1 MFKYFFK
8 IFVIFFLLSSSSQSV
23 DFDNILI
30 NGNKRISNETI
41 LVFSEISEEK
51 SLDQNSIN
59 TILKKLYKTGFFKDV
74 VVKFE
79 NNKLII
85 NVVENPIIQTVF
97 IDGIKR
103 KKTKESLFEILLL
116 KDRSSFNI
124 DLVKKDEII
133 ISNYLKDKGF
143 YFSTVTSS
151 IKDLG
156 NNKVDL
162 FYEIELG
169 DKAKISKISF
179 IGEKVFK
186 TSTLKNVIISEEYK
200 FWKFISGKKF
210 LNEKLI
216 NYDKRLLGNFYK
228 NKGYYEV
235 NIESSFANYL
245 GNNEFEIIYNVS
257 PGKKYF
263 FNELNL
269 KLPVDYDRSNFK
281 QLTLL
286 FTKLKG
292 EKYSLNAIDKIL
304 NIIDKI
310 ALNKQFE
317 FLNSTVK
324 EETNENLI
332 NLTFEIEE
340 TEKFYI
346 EKINIFGNNITRESV
361 IRNNFLLDEGDGFN
375 ELLQTKTINNIKSLG
390 FFSDVSTEVIKG
402 SSEYQKIIN
411 INVEER
417 PTGEI
422 SAGAGF
428 GSSGATL
435 AFGVSENN
443 FLGRGIEFASD
454 VTLSSETLK
463 GLVSLNDPNYKGTNK
478 SLRFTLESTSTDR
491 LANYGY
497 KSNKTGVSVGSGFEL
512 YDDVFLNT
520 GISAYRERL
529 TAEKTATAN
538 IKKQDGSYFDAN
550 VNYSISYDKRNQ
562 RYKTTDGFISR
573 FSQNIPV
580 ISSSN
585 TLINQYDYKNYNEW
599 LNENI
604 ATFTFF
610 AKTAD
615 SLSGKNVKLS
625 ERLFIPQKK
634 LRGFENGRV
643 GPKDGADY
651 IGGNHLMSVNI
662 ATTLPQVLPNFQNTD
677 FSLFFDAANIWGVD
691 FSASNLGGSKI
702 RTVVGVA
709 VDFSTAIG
717 PLNFSLSQPLTKAK
731 NDITENFR
739 FNLGTTF

>member
-1 MFKYFFK
+1 MFKFFFK
-8 IFVIFFLLSSSSQSV
+8 IFVILFFLSSSSESV
-23 DFDNILI
+23 NLDNILI

-41 LVFSEISEEK
+41 LVFSEISEQQP
-51 SLDQNSIN
+51 LDQNSIN

-74 VVKFE
+74 VIKFE
-79 NNKLII
+79 NEKLII

-97 IDGIKR
+97 INGIKR
-103 KKTKESLFEILLL
+103 KKTEESISEILLL

-124 DLVKKDEII
+124 DLVKKDEIL

-143 YFSTVTSS
+143 YFSTVNSS

-156 NNKVDL
+156 DNKIDL

-186 TSTLKNVIISEEYK
+186 TNTLKNVIVSEEYK

-245 GNNEFEIIYNVS
+245 GNSEFEIIYNIS

-269 KLPVDYDRSNFK
+269 KLPIDYERSNFE
-281 QLTLL
+281 QLTSL
-286 FTKLKG
+286 FEELKG

-346 EKINIFGNNITRESV
+346 ERINIFGNNITREEV
-361 IRNNFLLDEGDGFN
+361 VRNNFLLDEGDGFN

-390 FFSDVSTEVIKG
+390 FFSTVSSEVTSG
-402 SSEYQKIIN
+402 SSDYQKIIN

-428 GSSGATL
+428 GTSGATL

-454 VTLSSETLK
+454 LTLSTDTVKGTL
-463 GLVSLNDPNYKGTNK
+463 SLNDPNYKGTNK
-478 SLRFTLESTSTDR
+478 SLNFTLESTATDR

-497 KSNKTGVSVGSGFEL
+497 ESKKIGLTIGSGFEL
-512 YDDVFLNT
+512 YDDIFFKAGFST
-520 GISAYRERL
+520 YSEKL
-529 TAEKTATAN
+529 TADSTATAN
-538 IKKQDGSYFDAN
+538 IKKQDGSYFDAIAH
-550 VNYSISYDKRNQ
+550 YSFTYDQRNQ
-562 RYKTTDGFISR
+562 RYKTTDGYISR
-573 FSQNIPV
+573 FSQAIPV
-580 ISSSN
+580 VSSTD
-585 TLINQYDYKNYNEW
+585 TLINQYDYKIYNEW

-604 ATFTFF
+604 ATFAFY
-610 AKTAD
+610 AKSAD
-615 SLSGKNVKLS
+615 SLSGKYVKLS
-625 ERLFIPQKK
+625 ERLFMPSKK

-651 IGGNHLMSVNI
+651 IGGNYLMSVNV
-662 ATTLPQVLPNFQNTD
+662 ATTLPQILPNLQNTD

-691 FSASNLGGSKI
+691 FTANNLGGSKI
-702 RTVVGVA
+702 RTVIGVA

-717 PLNFSLSQPLTKAK
+717 PLNFSLSQPLTKTK
-731 NDITENFR
+731 NDITESFR